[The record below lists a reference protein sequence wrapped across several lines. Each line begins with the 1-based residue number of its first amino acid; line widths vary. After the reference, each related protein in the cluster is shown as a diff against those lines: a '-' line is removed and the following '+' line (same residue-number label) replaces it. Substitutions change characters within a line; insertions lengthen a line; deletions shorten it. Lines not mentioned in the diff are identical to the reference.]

1 MVVLIGCSEEDI
13 LQLMWPEGA
22 QNITETTKRP
32 ITAGTNFKNSIIA
45 LVDNLATKVGTLW
58 CSKATQP
65 HKQAKNT
72 NSKATVQIL
81 VSQNHSLVKQL

>member
-81 VSQNHSLVKQL
+81 IRQNHSLVKQL

>member
-65 HKQAKNT
+65 HKQAKNNT
-72 NSKATVQIL
+72 KSKATVEIL
-81 VSQNHSLVKQL
+81 VSQTTH

>member
-58 CSKATQP
+58 CGNSATQASQ
-65 HKQAKNT
+65 KQSISATQASQKHQQQSNYAKTT
-72 NSKATVQIL
+72 N
-81 VSQNHSLVKQL
+81 